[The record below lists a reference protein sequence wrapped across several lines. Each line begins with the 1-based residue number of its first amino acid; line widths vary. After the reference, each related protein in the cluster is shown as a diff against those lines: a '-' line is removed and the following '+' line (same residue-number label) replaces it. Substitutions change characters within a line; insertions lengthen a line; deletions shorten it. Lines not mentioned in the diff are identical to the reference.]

1 VLLWFF
7 FLSQPGSSEQA
18 CELIAEVARFALTL
32 D

>member
-1 VLLWFF
+1 
-7 FLSQPGSSEQA
+7 LSQPCSSEQL

>member
-1 VLLWFF
+1 LEAALRSRFVVR
-7 FLSQPGSSEQA
+7 EQV